1 MYQDEDQYRADD
13 RRSKERDDL
22 IIGMVTP
29 MVPFLMV
36 VILIVS
42 FWLIARQ

>member
-1 MYQDEDQYRADD
+1 MHTDEEQYRVND
-13 RRSKERDDL
+13 RRSRERDDL
-22 IIGMVTP
+22 IVGMVTP